1 MGKTIQ
7 LSDELSNAL
16 DQIKEIISKLTG
28 SKIESDEEVLEILI
42 RWFIESLF
50 HEGMGSE
57 WENPPQWENPSSPII
72 TE

>member
-7 LSDELSNAL
+7 LSDELSQAL
-16 DQIKEIISKLTG
+16 DQIKEIISKLAG

-42 RWFIESLF
+42 RWFIESLIN
-50 HEGMGSE
+50 EWMGGESPE
-57 WENPPQWENPSSPII
+57 TQPGDSSGPIL